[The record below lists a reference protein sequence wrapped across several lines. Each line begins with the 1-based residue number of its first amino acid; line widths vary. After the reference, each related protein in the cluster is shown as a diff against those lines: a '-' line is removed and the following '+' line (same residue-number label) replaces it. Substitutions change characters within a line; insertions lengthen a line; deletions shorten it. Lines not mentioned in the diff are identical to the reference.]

1 VVTDSVYGRN
11 SWELILGIVGT
22 DSRAELVPE
31 CSTSRNIMYSLNMP
45 LSLIKKSACLLE
57 S

>member
-1 VVTDSVYGRN
+1 MVTDSVYGRN

-45 LSLIKKSACLLE
+45 LSLIKKSAYLLE